1 MEDSAMPE
9 IQDCTNGGLRFDFVR
24 KDGTVSNGTFAAR
37 LPDDLAD
44 LLNALAN
51 GNAFQAYVALLA
63 AMAIH
68 LRQHSD
74 QERFVVYSAPLRNGS
89 ATPFP
94 VRIDFEGLRTFEDVF
109 ESVRQQQGISLSRPE
124 SIRSRSQEGAVTLVS
139 MDGLHADAQGEPVEF
154 HVRYMPGTREMVYR
168 YDQALYRPD
177 TIACTAA
184 RIFDLLRTGV
194 GDPKTPLKNLGSIQ
208 PPEAALICGK
218 WNDTEVDYPRD
229 RSLQS
234 LFEETLTRYPD
245 RVGCICNGRSYTYA
259 ELGEAAGN
267 IAAAL
272 HARGL
277 RPAGVVALFAGR
289 SFAAVAAMLGILRA
303 GASYLP
309 LDRSYPGKRIAYLLS
324 DAEPDF
330 VVAER
335 QLVADL
341 PQTSATVLCA
351 DDLLQG
357 GDRKDVG
364 LPNLDCPTAPAYLIY
379 TSGSTGN
386 PKGVVLDHRG
396 RINNFF
402 DFNRRFGIGPG
413 DCVLGVS
420 SMSFD
425 MSAYDTI
432 GTFMAGSKLVLVSED
447 EHSAPSEWLDLMGRE
462 QVTIWHSVP
471 SLMEALLDHAER
483 YERATTVPQ
492 SLRLVLLGGDWIPV
506 GMPDRIR
513 NFWPDARV
521 ISLGGATEVSMDS
534 TLYEV
539 EATQQNWKS
548 IPYGRAMANQKSYV
562 LDRSQS
568 LAPPSIAGELFLGGD
583 GVGWGYHRQ
592 PRVSAV
598 KFIPD
603 GFTGRPGARLY
614 ATGDLARYQP
624 DGQLELL
631 GRLDFQV
638 KIRGLRIELGEIEAA
653 LQDFPHVTRAVA
665 LVKDDNR
672 YGALIVAYVAVT
684 GDLDLQALRVHLAER
699 LPYYMIPHQT
709 VPLRELPLSANGKI
723 DRGALR
729 NLETAPIRETPDTPI
744 TGDIC
749 SIFVQLLSL
758 DRVGADED
766 FFALGGHSL
775 LALQLIARLE
785 EVFGVKTPLPVIF
798 ESPTPAG
805 LANYIGRQ
813 ANAAGLDLRE
823 AIRR

>member
-1 MEDSAMPE
+1 MPDTHE
-9 IQDCTNGGLRFDFVR
+9 FTNGGLRADFVR
-24 KDGTVSNGTFAAR
+24 MDGPVLTNAASTSTASHGTFTAP
-37 LPDDLAD
+37 LPAGLAEKLD
-44 LLNALAN
+44 ALAN
-51 GNAFQAYVALLA
+51 GNAFLA
-63 AMAIH
+63 HVTVVTAVAIH
-68 LRQHSD
+68 LRQHGD
-74 QERFVVYSAPLRNGS
+74 QEHFVLYSPPLHHRG
-89 ATPFP
+89 TTRLP
-94 VRIDFEGLRTFEDVF
+94 VGIDFEGLRTFRDVL
-109 ESVRQQQGISLSRPE
+109 ESVRRKLQDIYQSPE
-124 SIRSRSQEGAVTLVS
+124 TARSDGEGAVTLAS
-139 MDGLHADAQGEPVEF
+139 MDGLHADVRDEHAEL
-154 HVRYMPGTREMVYR
+154 HVRYVPGSREMVYR

-184 RIFDLLRTGV
+184 RVLDVLSVGV
-194 GDPKTPLKNLGSIQ
+194 DAPDTALTRMWSIRSHD
-208 PPEAALICGK
+208 AALVRGE
-218 WNDTEVDYPRD
+218 WNETDADYARD

-234 LFEETLTRYPD
+234 LFEDTLIRYPD
-245 RVGCICNGRSYTYA
+245 RVACICNGRGYTYA
-259 ELGEAAGN
+259 ELGEAAGR

-277 RPAGVVALFAGR
+277 RPAGIVALFAGR

-303 GASYLP
+303 GAAYLP
-309 LDRSYPGKRIAYLLS
+309 LDRAYPGKRIAYLLS

-335 QLVADL
+335 HLVAEL
-341 PQTSATVLCA
+341 PETPAAVLCI
-351 DDLLQG
+351 DDLLDG
-357 GDRKDVG
+357 GGEGVG
-364 LPNLDCPTAPAYLIY
+364 LSELTCPSAPAYLIY
-379 TSGSTGN
+379 TSGSTGD

-396 RINNFF
+396 RINNFS

-413 DCVLGVS
+413 DCVMGVS

-432 GTFMAGSKLVLVSED
+432 GTFMAGSTLVLVSED

-483 YERATTVPQ
+483 YEGARSVPA

-513 NFWPDARV
+513 ALWPHARV

-534 TLYEV
+534 TLYDV
-539 EATQQNWKS
+539 ETAQRNWKS
-548 IPYGRAMANQKSYV
+548 IPYGRAMANQKAYV
-562 LDRSQS
+562 LDRSQA
-568 LAPPSIAGELFLGGD
+568 LAPTSVAGELFLGGE

-592 PRVSAV
+592 PRMSAV

-638 KIRGLRIELGEIEAA
+638 KIRGLRVELGEVEAA
-653 LQDFPHVTRAVA
+653 LERFPDITRAVA
-665 LVKDDNR
+665 LVKQDSR
-672 YGALIVAYVAVT
+672 YGAVIVAYVVT
-684 GDLDLQALRVHLAER
+684 TRELDTQALRRHLVER
-699 LPYYMIPHQT
+699 LPYFMIPQQT
-709 VPLRELPLSANGKI
+709 VPLPELPLSANGKI

-729 NLETAPIRETPDTPI
+729 NLDTPTI
-744 TGDIC
+744 PDAADATTAADIRA
-749 SIFVQLLSL
+749 IFATLLGL
-758 DRVGADED
+758 EQVGADED

-775 LALQLIARLE
+775 LALQLISKIE
-785 EVFGVKTPLPVIF
+785 EVFGVKAALHVVF

-805 LANYIGRQ
+805 LANYIERQ
-813 ANAAGLDLRE
+813 ANATGVDV
-823 AIRR
+823 

>member
-1 MEDSAMPE
+1 MPE
-9 IQDCTNGGLRFDFVR
+9 MHDCTNGGLRADYVR
-24 KDGTVSNGTFAAR
+24 KDGTVSHGRFVAR

-44 LLNALAN
+44 RLADSLDALTH
-51 GNAFQAYVALLA
+51 GDRFLAYAAIVA

-74 QERFVVYSAPLRNGS
+74 QEHFVVYSPPRPEGG
-89 ATPFP
+89 ATRVP
-94 VRIDFEGLRTFEDVF
+94 VRIDFEGLRTFRDVL
-109 ESVRQQQGISLSRPE
+109 ESVRQRLQGIDQSPE
-124 SIRSRSQEGAVTLVS
+124 TRSRSDEGVVTLVS
-139 MDGLHADAQGEPVEF
+139 MDGLHADASGEPADL
-154 HVRYMPGTREMVYR
+154 HVRYRHAAREMVYR

-184 RIFDLLRTGV
+184 RLFDVLGMGV
-194 GDPKTPLKNLGSIQ
+194 GAPDTVLKEMWRIR
-208 PPEAALICGK
+208 PHEAGLVCGA
-218 WNDTEVDYPRD
+218 WNETDVDYARD

-234 LFEETLTRYPD
+234 LIEETLVRYPD
-245 RVGCICNGRSYTYA
+245 RIGCICNGRSYTYA
-259 ELGEAAGN
+259 ELGDAAGR

-272 HARGL
+272 QARGL

-309 LDRSYPGKRIAYLLS
+309 LDRAYPGKRIAYLLS
-324 DAEPDF
+324 DAEPDV

-335 QLVADL
+335 QLVAEL
-341 PQTSATVLCA
+341 PQTSAMVLGVE
-351 DDLLQG
+351 DLLN
-357 GDRKDVG
+357 GDGRSGPG
-364 LPNLDCPTAPAYLIY
+364 LPALDCPTAPAYLIY

-396 RINNFF
+396 RINNFS

-471 SLMEALLDHAER
+471 SLMEGLLEHAER
-483 YERATTVPQ
+483 YERARNVAP

-506 GMPDRIR
+506 GMADRIR
-513 NFWPDARV
+513 NFWPHARV

-534 TLYEV
+534 TLYDIE
-539 EATQQNWKS
+539 TIQQHWKS
-548 IPYGRAMANQKSYV
+548 IPYGRAMANQKAYV
-562 LDRSQS
+562 LDGSQA
-568 LAPPSIAGELFLGGD
+568 LTPPSVAGELFLGGD

-592 PRVSAV
+592 PRASAV
-598 KFIPD
+598 KFMPD

-638 KIRGLRIELGEIEAA
+638 KIRGLRIELGEVEAA
-653 LQDFPHVTRAVA
+653 LEGFPDVTRAVA

-672 YGALIVAYVAVT
+672 YGAVIVAYVVT
-684 GDLDLQALRVHLAER
+684 TRDLDTQALRRHLAER

-723 DRGALR
+723 DRAALW
-729 NLETAPIRETPDTPI
+729 NLETTPMPETADATRAGAIR
-744 TGDIC
+744 
-749 SIFVQLLSL
+749 SIFAELLGL
-758 DRVGADED
+758 DQVGPDED

-775 LALQLIARLE
+775 LALQLISKLE
-785 EVFGVKTPLPVIF
+785 EGFHVETPLHVVF

-805 LANYIGRQ
+805 LANYIERQ
-813 ANAAGLDLRE
+813 ANAQDVHVSEG
-823 AIRR
+823 IGH